1 MPIARALPDVS
12 VSTGADIALSAAPT
26 IATVPMPAAPDRRT
40 ARADVAE
47 ATATILQDSNRLCG
61 RGLDNSSSS
70 INEDNGRRRWTV
82 KLSGAGCQVD
92 LRAEG
97 RIEFNTDFTDISAIL
112 GDGFFRLNVT
122 DQGVRREL
130 EIESKNGTLSRTWR
144 VDGRERPYD
153 ADARAWFA
161 TFLIELDRRTGIGV
175 DIRLPLLL
183 RQGGV
188 DAVLKETALMASD
201 YARGL
206 YYTKLARTTK
216 LTPAEVTRVL
226 NQAASL
232 TKSDHY
238 ATELLRALA
247 GQGLTDSSVRI
258 AVAGL
263 IGKMESDH
271 YQAESVDVLA
281 GAGKIG
287 ADEMTVLLQAVQAM
301 ESDHYKVQALTK
313 MLTSGT
319 LDGAQQE
326 SLARAASGIKSD
338 YYARRVSE
346 SDRRRTSD
354 DSGGST
360 GVPRGGRL
368 HRERSLRR

>member
-1 MPIARALPDVS
+1 M
-12 VSTGADIALSAAPT
+12 
-26 IATVPMPAAPDRRT
+26 
-40 ARADVAE
+40 
-47 ATATILQDSNRLCG
+47 
-61 RGLDNSSSS
+61 
-70 INEDNGRRRWTV
+70 
-82 KLSGAGCQVD
+82 
-92 LRAEG
+92 
-97 RIEFNTDFTDISAIL
+97 
-112 GDGFFRLNVT
+112 T

-188 DAVLKETALMASD
+188 DAVLKETALMAGD

-216 LTPAEVTRVL
+216 LTPADVTRVL

-238 ATELLRALA
+238 STELLRAIA

-263 IGKMESDH
+263 IGKMKSDH
-271 YQAESVDVLA
+271 YQAESVGVLA

-338 YYARRVSE
+338 HYANEFLKAIAGARPMAPAVRQAY
-346 SDRRRTSD
+346 
-354 DSGGST
+354 
-360 GVPRGGRL
+360 PRGGRL
-368 HRERSLRR
+368 HRKRSLRR